1 LYLSATADSIFELL
15 GSPGIDSKK
24 SILPSYVAWRAYS
37 TTLFLLGS
45 WPPEIVLKFQQRLH
59 RLAESIP
66 GLLKRLQILALT
78 ELYHMQDF
86 ALGLSI
92 LVKGSEEEK
101 LRWTF
106 NMYDLNGDGVITRD
120 EMEDVVAS
128 VRQSLSIDSY

>member
-1 LYLSATADSIFELL
+1 
-15 GSPGIDSKK
+15 
-24 SILPSYVAWRAYS
+24 
-37 TTLFLLGS
+37 
-45 WPPEIVLKFQQRLH
+45 
-59 RLAESIP
+59 
-66 GLLKRLQILALT
+66 
-78 ELYHMQDF
+78 MQDF

-128 VRQSLSIDSY
+128 VSQSLSTDSVL

>member
-1 LYLSATADSIFELL
+1 
-15 GSPGIDSKK
+15 
-24 SILPSYVAWRAYS
+24 
-37 TTLFLLGS
+37 
-45 WPPEIVLKFQQRLH
+45 
-59 RLAESIP
+59 
-66 GLLKRLQILALT
+66 
-78 ELYHMQDF
+78 MQDF

-128 VRQSLSIDSY
+128 VSQSLSTYSFW

>member
-1 LYLSATADSIFELL
+1 VRQTYLSCRPA
-15 GSPGIDSKK
+15 
-24 SILPSYVAWRAYS
+24 
-37 TTLFLLGS
+37 
-45 WPPEIVLKFQQRLH
+45 RLH

-66 GLLKRLQILALT
+66 GLPKRLQIRALT
-78 ELYHMQDF
+78 ERSHMQDF

-128 VRQSLSIDSY
+128 VSQSLSTDSC

>member
-1 LYLSATADSIFELL
+1 
-15 GSPGIDSKK
+15 
-24 SILPSYVAWRAYS
+24 
-37 TTLFLLGS
+37 
-45 WPPEIVLKFQQRLH
+45 
-59 RLAESIP
+59 
-66 GLLKRLQILALT
+66 
-78 ELYHMQDF
+78 MQDF

-128 VRQSLSIDSY
+128 VSQSLSTDLF

>member
-1 LYLSATADSIFELL
+1 
-15 GSPGIDSKK
+15 
-24 SILPSYVAWRAYS
+24 
-37 TTLFLLGS
+37 
-45 WPPEIVLKFQQRLH
+45 
-59 RLAESIP
+59 
-66 GLLKRLQILALT
+66 
-78 ELYHMQDF
+78 MQDF

-128 VRQSLSIDSY
+128 VSQSLSTDSLW

>member
-1 LYLSATADSIFELL
+1 
-15 GSPGIDSKK
+15 
-24 SILPSYVAWRAYS
+24 
-37 TTLFLLGS
+37 
-45 WPPEIVLKFQQRLH
+45 
-59 RLAESIP
+59 
-66 GLLKRLQILALT
+66 
-78 ELYHMQDF
+78 MQDF

-128 VRQSLSIDSY
+128 VSQSLSTDSC